1 MAFEV
6 NFLGSQKANVSLISV
21 DGDLAFQFTQKTE
34 EEFVSG
40 TYEDSTTLSRSLI
53 DWFLAIKTPEDAL
66 KFLATT
72 GNFLWD
78 GRNQDELGYLRP
90 LSWSDFKQWQS
101 VILDV
106 STSGFF
112 VLVRNEETREIEI
125 PESFLKNDFAQ
136 QIYDGPQL
144 TDERKH
150 LFSSIPQEIL
160 DALNG
165 FEPIVELKFQY
176 HPPLEVTEAIEKL
189 NDKCEAEKRSSTPEE
204 LEKLKTLNLIA
215 DYQSRR
221 SFECALEAR
230 ADTTV
235 EAMLIRIHVE
245 RLEVIEYLKCRRPGC
260 GKRFEKKFKHEK
272 NYCDQKCAH
281 HDHVMKSKKN
291 SQRKRPKEK
300 PNG

>member
-21 DGDLAFQFTQKTE
+21 DGDLAFRFTQKTE
-34 EEFVSG
+34 EEFLSG
-40 TYEDSTTLSRSLI
+40 KHEDPQTLSRNLI

-66 KFLATT
+66 QFLATS

-78 GRNQDELGYLRP
+78 GRNQDEAGYRRP
-90 LSWSDFKQWQS
+90 LTWSEFKQWQS

-112 VLVRNEETREIEI
+112 VLVRNEETGEIEI
-125 PESFLKNDFAQ
+125 PEGFLKNPVGQ
-136 QIYDGPQL
+136 EIYNGPQL
-144 TDERKH
+144 TGERKL
-150 LFSSIPQEIL
+150 LFSSIPEEIL

-165 FEPIVELKFQY
+165 FLPIVELKFQY
-176 HPPLEVTEAIEKL
+176 HPPPELTAAIKKL
-189 NDKCEAEKRSSTPEE
+189 NDKCEAEKRSATPEE
-204 LEKLKTLNLIA
+204 LEKVETLNLIS

-221 SFECALEAR
+221 SFECLLEAR
-230 ADTTV
+230 AYTTV

-245 RLEVIEYLKCRRPGC
+245 RLEVIEYLKCKRPGC

-281 HDHVMKSKKN
+281 HDHVMKSKKK
-291 SQRKRPKEK
+291 SRRKRARRKT
-300 PNG
+300 NG